1 MTANDQLVPARIV
14 CELDP
19 STRAE
24 ERVRDAIAACEEH
37 GAELHVVWVM
47 RAPAAGASFALPA
60 VLATAID
67 LARERGISATSAVRY
82 GKHEV
87 VLRREEAPV
96 VHTSAQSPPLAA

>member
-1 MTANDQLVPARIV
+1 
-14 CELDP
+14 
-19 STRAE
+19 
-24 ERVRDAIAACEEH
+24 
-37 GAELHVVWVM
+37 
-47 RAPAAGASFALPA
+47 